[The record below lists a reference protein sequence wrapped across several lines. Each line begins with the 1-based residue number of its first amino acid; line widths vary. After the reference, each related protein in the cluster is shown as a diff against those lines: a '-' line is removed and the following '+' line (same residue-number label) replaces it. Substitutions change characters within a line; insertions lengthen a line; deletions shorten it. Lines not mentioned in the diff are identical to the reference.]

1 MRNNAKPFNRA
12 KNLFMKI
19 EMTFELIFM
28 HNILK
33 TLAGNGKSHMRSI
46 HIFIRTSNV
55 EIQVKQSKNA
65 PSKINLN
72 HIFAGSSVFP
82 TSFRP

>member
-33 TLAGNGKSHMRSI
+33 NLAGNGKSHMLFNNTI
-46 HIFIRTSNV
+46 HTLILRT
-55 EIQVKQSKNA
+55 KYSKY
-65 PSKINLN
+65 
-72 HIFAGSSVFP
+72 
-82 TSFRP
+82 